1 MKTRLLSPIF
11 LLATSLV
18 HSAWA
23 QPASHSEQKQL
34 VIIDTDIGDDID
46 DAFALGLALQSPEFR
61 ILGVTTAFGNTAMR
75 QQLTMKFLEATG
87 FSEVPVA
94 AGVPTEGKTTFTQGI
109 YTNGGQIIP
118 AT

>member
-61 ILGVTTAFGNTAMR
+61 LLGITTAFGDTKLRA
-75 QQLTMKFLEATG
+75 QLSVRLLDAVG
-87 FSEVPVA
+87 RGDIPVV
-94 AGVPTEGKTTFTQGI
+94 AGV
-109 YTNGGQIIP
+109 
-118 AT
+118 